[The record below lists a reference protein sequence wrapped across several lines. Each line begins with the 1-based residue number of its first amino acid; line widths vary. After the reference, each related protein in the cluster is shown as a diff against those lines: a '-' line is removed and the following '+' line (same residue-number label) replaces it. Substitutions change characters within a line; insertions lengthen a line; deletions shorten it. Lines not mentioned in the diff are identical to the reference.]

1 MILDRMGPSISI
13 NDVNDL
19 DDNMIYATK
28 LEHLLFDVCQR
39 QKERRCMGPC
49 RFEMHPDTTGHSEID
64 MPKHS
69 GIEHRA

>member
-39 QKERRCMGPC
+39 QKERR
-49 RFEMHPDTTGHSEID
+49 
-64 MPKHS
+64 
-69 GIEHRA
+69 